1 MPQLQNLVVKDRST
15 PTPVDRTFIPRD
27 IVNNVGTVV
36 ESTGTPIGDSRISVN
51 MRKTTNG
58 RYKATIKG
66 DFPIVQ
72 NQEINGVTVPVL
84 ARKTYVEVT
93 FSFDENSTL
102 QERNDAVGMIAN
114 SLAADKVLINDL
126 VVKLQGV
133 Y

>member
-15 PTPVDRTFIPRD
+15 PTPLDRTFIPRD

-36 ESTGTPIGDSRISVN
+36 ESTGTPIGDSRFTVN
-51 MRKTTNG
+51 MRKTTNN

-66 DFPIVQ
+66 EFPVVQ
-72 NQEINGVTVPVL
+72 EQEINGVTVPVL
-84 ARKTYVEVT
+84 ARKSYVELT

-102 QERNDAVGMIAN
+102 QERNDVVGMIAN